1 MSPLIRL
8 TSCREIARPSPV
20 PAYFVEFPRSRRQNR
35 PRFKVEGV
43 GDGSALQGQECRQ
56 EPCEYLG
63 ARSAGPKRAVP
74 PRRPGAT
81 PPSRPAPLLRDTG
94 QWPDSDDRTREANAP
109 CSDLLRT
116 PRGPGTPSA
125 CSRAGQWPSADG
137 LAHRPGSV
145 RRTASRRHGWRPSI
159 SGCRCR
165 HPPATYPRARTDRPQ
180 ALAVRSCSRWGLP
193 SRDGP
198 PPRWWSLAPPFHPYR
213 RSEEPRR
220 SVFCGTFPRVTPGGR
235 YPPPCPVEPGPS
247 STPRGF
253 PLGDAVARPAH
264 PLAKDRARQAAADLP
279 MICGAEC
286 PVSGLVIWSDD
297 SFLRL

>member
-1 MSPLIRL
+1 MNTWEPG
-8 TSCREIARPSPV
+8 
-20 PAYFVEFPRSRRQNR
+20 RR
-35 PRFKVEGV
+35 
-43 GDGSALQGQECRQ
+43 A
-56 EPCEYLG
+56 
-63 ARSAGPKRAVP
+63 PKRAIL
-74 PRRPGAT
+74 PRRPET
-81 PPSRPAPLLRDTG
+81 EPPSRTAPHWSVAAL
-94 QWPDSDDRTREANAP
+94 
-109 CSDLLRT
+109 
-116 PRGPGTPSA
+116 RGPNARGERSVLRSA
-125 CSRAGQWPSADG
+125 ADSPRTGNARCLLPRRSVAGADG

-247 STPRGF
+247 STSRGF

-264 PLAKDRARQAAADLP
+264 PLAKDRARQAAPPLRGFMGRTTASRIGDL
-279 MICGAEC
+279 G
-286 PVSGLVIWSDD
+286 G
-297 SFLRL
+297 